1 MTGRMGR
8 TQRAMCAGML
18 GLEAVVLFLTIPVM
32 LTLTDVSTG
41 AGVAVGAGLTV
52 ACILGAGLMRTRV
65 GGVLGW
71 VVQACAIAL
80 GFVVPVMFV
89 LGVIFLALYAGSWVL
104 GARIDR
110 ERGAREEQVRS

>member
-1 MTGRMGR
+1 MGR

-32 LTLTDVSTG
+32 LTLTEVSTG

-52 ACILGAGLMRTRV
+52 ACVVAAGLMRRRV
-65 GGVLGW
+65 GGAIGW
-71 VVQACAIAL
+71 VVQVCAIAL
-80 GFVVPVMFV
+80 GFVVTVMFA
-89 LGVIFLALYAGSWVL
+89 LGVIFLALYAGAWVL

-110 ERGAREEQVRS
+110 ERAA